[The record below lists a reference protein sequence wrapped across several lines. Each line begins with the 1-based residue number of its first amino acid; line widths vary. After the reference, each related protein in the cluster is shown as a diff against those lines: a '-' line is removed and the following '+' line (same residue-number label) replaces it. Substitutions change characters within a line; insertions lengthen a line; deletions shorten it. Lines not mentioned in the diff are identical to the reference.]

1 MSNVENSS
9 SGMGTKLAVIGGV
22 LAVIVVG
29 GVIVG
34 VPSYAKS
41 VFYKGCKDSVANLN
55 HSIITSGISV
65 DVKKDE
71 SAGSLFSDKYL
82 YEVYSGS
89 NKIAVFNQN
98 NSYGLTSVSA
108 EIAVVPESIEDTDSG
123 LKEYLKNLKVVNEY
137 NVLAGQGTSVFEFPA
152 YSGKLGDL
160 NAKWDA
166 GRIVSEIHGD
176 SFGPVTE
183 VKFGTFTAE
192 NEDMSFIVKD
202 INATRNKFNLGSI
215 KFVEK
220 VHDVDD
226 KDTPVDEAADNTQ
239 NNEEAVAK
247 NESTGS
253 EEKNNEIVLE
263 NLSFAVNP
271 EFVDRTTL
279 NNAMNLSL
287 DKFIFDFDELSYSI
301 KDFKLDLQVKN
312 MQFKDVMDKCG
323 LSNIERDI
331 QKVPDCVTS
340 LKYKLNQEEQTKVG
354 LSLIAGASFEFD
366 AKYVMNKG
374 AMVHQLKMNFPE
386 DTKNPMSLMTGTK
399 IDAHLESNKA
409 AVDSIVDLVPEFAS
423 VRSLLVKYDKN
434 NHVDK
439 YVTNFVCDGLMMCKV
454 NGTPLR

>member
-1 MSNVENSS
+1 M
-9 SGMGTKLAVIGGV
+9 
-22 LAVIVVG
+22 
-29 GVIVG
+29 
-34 VPSYAKS
+34 
-41 VFYKGCKDSVANLN
+41 
-55 HSIITSGISV
+55 
-65 DVKKDE
+65 
-71 SAGSLFSDKYL
+71 
-82 YEVYSGS
+82 
-89 NKIAVFNQN
+89 
-98 NSYGLTSVSA
+98 
-108 EIAVVPESIEDTDSG
+108 
-123 LKEYLKNLKVVNEY
+123 
-137 NVLAGQGTSVFEFPA
+137 
-152 YSGKLGDL
+152 
-160 NAKWDA
+160 
-166 GRIVSEIHGD
+166 
-176 SFGPVTE
+176 
-183 VKFGTFTAE
+183 
-192 NEDMSFIVKD
+192 
-202 INATRNKFNLGSI
+202 
-215 KFVEK
+215 
-220 VHDVDD
+220 HDVDD

-253 EEKNNEIVLE
+253 EKKNNEIVLE

-279 NNAMNLSL
+279 NNAMNLNL

-366 AKYVMNKG
+366 AKYVMNNG

-423 VRSLLVKYDKN
+423 VRSLLVQYDKN
-434 NHVDK
+434 NYVDK
-439 YVTNFVCDGLMMCKV
+439 YVTNFVCDGIMKCTV